1 MMVKE
6 LQAAL
11 ADGHRLF
18 QRPNR
23 EEPAE
28 VIDWAPSWVTFRI
41 PGNKYP
47 ISTNIRT
54 FSMSVTGTYTEN
66 KKSPEPTGQ

>member
-6 LQAAL
+6 VQAAL
-11 ADGHRLF
+11 AAGHRLF

-28 VIDWAPSWVTFRI
+28 VIDWATSWVKYQAQ
-41 PGNKYP
+41 GMKYP

-54 FSMSVTGTYTEN
+54 FAMSVISTYTDN
-66 KKSPEPTGQ
+66 KKSPESSGQ